1 MEREEEYWLFDWW
14 IHLFVWEVLQVNP
27 VLFMSLFGHAL
38 FNYNPPKRSREVWW
52 FFELMGITLEHMK
65 RTGLKLDTRIA
76 WIEIFCGVQLLLRLS
91 SIFPIFYVYYWI
103 MWHHEWEHFSSH
115 PLSSRLPVIQRARLA
130 PPWYLVTI
138 ISLAIRL
145 QATSYEGDN
154 QSIGGKCEDWARSC

>member
-1 MEREEEYWLFDWW
+1 
-14 IHLFVWEVLQVNP
+14 
-27 VLFMSLFGHAL
+27 
-38 FNYNPPKRSREVWW
+38 
-52 FFELMGITLEHMK
+52 
-65 RTGLKLDTRIA
+65 
-76 WIEIFCGVQLLLRLS
+76 
-91 SIFPIFYVYYWI
+91 

-154 QSIGGKCEDWARSC
+154 QSIGGNVKTESEVVLFITSVFDANQAHNLKP